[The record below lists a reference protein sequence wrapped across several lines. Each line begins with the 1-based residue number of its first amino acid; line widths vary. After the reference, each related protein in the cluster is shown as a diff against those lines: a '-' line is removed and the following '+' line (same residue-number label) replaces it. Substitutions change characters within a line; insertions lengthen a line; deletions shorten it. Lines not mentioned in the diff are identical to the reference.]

1 MDLTGKG
8 WSWGRP
14 PNGSIWTARSSGTS
28 GRQRGTP
35 AKWGQAL
42 GRSRGGLTTKLH
54 AIVHDDRLPLVM
66 ALTPGQ
72 FGDATWGRH
81 LLEQL
86 GPQTGCPQLV
96 ADRAG
101 YRAKSLAERFRGL
114 ATSYHKLDVVYLHMV
129 YLPRIDV
136 AML

>member
-1 MDLTGKG
+1 MESGPPAERVLLDSTIVRYIRTAA
-8 WSWGRP
+8 GRP
-14 PNGSIWTARSSGTS
+14 C
-28 GRQRGTP
+28 
-35 AKWGQAL
+35 KVGQAL

-72 FGDATWGRH
+72 FGDATWGRQ

-86 GPQTGCPQLV
+86 GPQTSWPQLV

-129 YLPRIDV
+129 YLARIDV